1 MKASSI
7 VMGLSGV
14 FVTADGA
21 GAWLNRGLSDIRRTE
36 SPGKTWGRVLMT
48 AHESML
54 FCDRSTVARLREN
67 ISLEPASPS
76 TFESGVEYTRLILF
90 PRRDNRLRVGKDVKA
105 RKESRHSN
113 SLKPSVSSLMVC
125 VMGMGISDN
134 WFESKDIEVRDG
146 KRFEIPTL
154 FSEVSTPCIRCE
166 LGERDVPLP
175 KLATSRL
182 KIIQRFR
189 SRVAILQ
196 RF

>member
-1 MKASSI
+1 MKASSTVI
-7 VMGLSGV
+7 GLSGV

-21 GAWLNRGLSDIRRTE
+21 GAWLNSGLSDIRRTE
-36 SPGKTWGRVLMT
+36 SPGKTWGSVFMM
-48 AHESML
+48 AQESML
-54 FCDRSTVARLREN
+54 FCDKSTVARLREK
-67 ISLEPASPS
+67 ISLESVSPS
-76 TFESGVEYTRLILF
+76 TFESVVEYTRLILF
-90 PRRDNRLRVGKDVKA
+90 PRRDSRRRFGKDVKA

-125 VMGMGISDN
+125 VMGIGISDN
-134 WFESKDIEVRDG
+134 WFESKDIEVRNG

-166 LGERDVPLP
+166 LGETDVPLP

-182 KIIQRFR
+182 KIIQRCR
-189 SRVAILQ
+189 SKVAILQ